1 MISESLRALVLGIL
15 QGLTEFLPIS
25 SSAHLI
31 LLPWLL
37 DWEPFGLTFDI
48 MVHGGTFAAVLI
60 YFRRDWFRLLQTCG
74 KGLGSG
80 SGGRPEDRSLLL
92 ALALGTIPSVVA
104 GFVAYDW
111 IERNARGPEVIVV
124 TLSVFALALWFADR
138 TGSRLR
144 SLSQL
149 RAVDGLW
156 VGMAQIL
163 AFVPGV
169 SRSGVT
175 IAMALLLGF
184 SRQDSARFSFLLAG
198 PVILLAV
205 GKGVL
210 DLITEAG
217 EPSISAP
224 ALLLGVLSSCVAGFL
239 CIRFLLRYLKVG
251 SFLPFVV
258 YRLILA
264 AVILL
269 GIVQ

>member
-1 MISESLRALVLGIL
+1 MISESLRALALGIL

-48 MVHGGTFAAVLI
+48 MVHGGTLAAVLI
-60 YFRRDWFRLLQTCG
+60 CFRRDWIRLLHTCG
-74 KGLGSG
+74 KALGSR
-80 SGGRPEDRSLLL
+80 SEAHPQDRTLLL
-92 ALALGTIPSVVA
+92 ALVLGTIPAVVA
-104 GFVAYDW
+104 GLAAYDW
-111 IERNARGPEVIVV
+111 IERSARGPEVIVA
-124 TLSVFALALWFADR
+124 TLSFFALVLWFADR
-138 TGSRLR
+138 TGSRMR

-149 RAVDGLW
+149 RPLDGLW
-156 VGMAQIL
+156 IGMAQTL

-175 IAMALLLGF
+175 IAMAMLLGLG
-184 SRQDSARFSFLLAG
+184 RRDSARLSFLLAG
-198 PVILLAV
+198 PVILMAV

-210 DLITEAG
+210 DLITETG

-239 CIRFLLRYLKVG
+239 CIRFLLRYLKAG

-264 AVILL
+264 VVILL
-269 GIVQ
+269 GIVL